1 MPRKTRRSIALVNPL
16 GDYGIN
22 TYCFELA
29 EGLASNGIDVDVY
42 TGSSSPLSELP
53 QHRHHRCYPVLGS
66 PLFKQRRTLSG
77 TSRSALPRPPA
88 DPSPQP
94 AESLK
99 PKSDRRGQDS
109 LRAKLRKKFLEL
121 ELIGYLKR
129 RHYDLV
135 WTQWPDVYGASFW
148 KNCSRLGIK
157 TVHTVHNVLP
167 HEESPEQVQLLRRVY
182 RYSRAL
188 VVHSEASRNDLV
200 RIFPESLE
208 KVLVA
213 PHGMYTV
220 YPRIPEARSEV
231 RKRLGIPSGALACL
245 LCGGIRPYKNV
256 DAVLGALANGLD
268 SRVVLVI
275 AGQESG
281 YQNAS
286 ASDPLARTRAL
297 AKEFGVLERVRLVPR
312 FLTATELAE
321 FFEACDVLVLPYLKN
336 YGSGLLLL
344 GMTFGKYILA
354 TDTGGAG
361 EYLAGYP
368 RHILLEGAETAQ
380 VAAGLTRVAGLPQD
394 DLDKVLYP
402 EIPRLD
408 WNAITRD
415 LLPELLDSPFP
426 GE

>member
-29 EGLASNGIDVDVY
+29 EGLASNGVDVDVY

-53 QHRHHRCYPVLGS
+53 AHRHHRCYPVLGS

-77 TSRSALPRPPA
+77 TPLRALPTPPA
-88 DPSPQP
+88 DRPPGP
-94 AESLK
+94 AESPK
-99 PKSDRRGQDS
+99 PRSDRTGEKS

-129 RHYDLV
+129 KHYDLV
-135 WTQWPDVYGASFW
+135 WTQWPDVYGSSFW
-148 KNCSRLGIK
+148 RNCRRLGIR

-167 HEESPEQVQLLRRVY
+167 HEESPEQLQFLRQVY
-182 RYSRAL
+182 RYSRTL
-188 VVHSEASRNDLV
+188 VVHSEASQSDLV
-200 RIFPESLE
+200 RIFPESRG

-213 PHGMYTV
+213 LHGMYTV
-220 YPRIPEARSEV
+220 YPRMPETRSEV
-231 RKRLGIPSGALACL
+231 RKRLGIPSGAIVCL

-256 DAVLGALANGLD
+256 DSVLGALANGLD

-286 ASDPLARTRAL
+286 ANDPLARTRAL
-297 AKEFGVLERVRLVPR
+297 TTELGVLERVRLIPR
-312 FLTATELAE
+312 FLTALELAE
-321 FFEACDVLVLPYLKN
+321 FFEASDVLVLPYLKN

-380 VAAGLTRVAGLPQD
+380 VATGLARVVGLPEA
-394 DLDKVLYP
+394 DLYQVVYP
-402 EIPRLD
+402 EIDRLHWD
-408 WNAITRD
+408 AIAHD
-415 LLPELLDSPFP
+415 LLPQLLDSP
-426 GE
+426 GK